1 MLALRLT
8 RRGLTLSGGAL
19 AALSESTATAVPAS
33 LASATITVAVLVS
46 AGEFSAVSTSVGI
59 LMKGEYQTMLL
70 TKLKLAVGAVMVVM
84 ALGASGLV
92 YRAVGQSTPP
102 VRRPLTE
109 VEALRRENEL
119 LKLNLEVV
127 LEKVRAQ
134 EAELRAFR
142 SAAADAKK
150 VGVRD
155 TLQVIPL
162 PEGAIRDVLK
172 LRTDGKPPEA
182 EAMPQGNAAPKRVT
196 AELYIELKGKP
207 DPLHEAETALKGLR
221 EARDAEAQ
229 RKAADALEKALK
241 KLREQQKK
249 PEGSGK

>member
-1 MLALRLT
+1 M
-8 RRGLTLSGGAL
+8 
-19 AALSESTATAVPAS
+19 
-33 LASATITVAVLVS
+33 
-46 AGEFSAVSTSVGI
+46 
-59 LMKGEYQTMLL
+59 
-70 TKLKLAVGAVMVVM
+70 AVGAVMVVM

-92 YRAVGQSTPP
+92 YRAVGQSASP

-127 LEKVRAQ
+127 LEKVHAQ

-142 SAAADAKK
+142 SATANVKKMEKGDK
-150 VGVRD
+150 VGLRG

-172 LRTDGKPPEA
+172 LRTDGKPAEA

-196 AELYIELKGKP
+196 AELHIELKGKP
-207 DPLHEAETALKGLR
+207 DPLHEAEAALKALR
-221 EARDAEAQ
+221 EARDTEAQ
-229 RKAADALEKALK
+229 RKAADALGKALQ
-241 KLREQQKK
+241 KLREKQNK
-249 PEGSGK
+249 PEGPAK